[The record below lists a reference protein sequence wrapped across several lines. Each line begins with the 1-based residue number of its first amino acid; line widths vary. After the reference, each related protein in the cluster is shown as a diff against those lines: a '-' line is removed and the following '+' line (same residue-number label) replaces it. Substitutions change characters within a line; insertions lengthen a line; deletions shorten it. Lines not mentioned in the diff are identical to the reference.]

1 MVGEVEVRMH
11 VAHAVLAQLGHVRAD
26 DERIVGHDRAVVVVV
41 RVGHEV
47 VLVAHARVEDR
58 LDALAQQPL
67 DVAVHQLGRVA
78 DVLGRDRLDAGLEQL
93 VRAAPGDHHLE
104 SERGEHREPERV
116 VLVHVERA
124 RDADLA
130 ARGLL
135 VGQAAVGEAALVL
148 VVVQV
153 RAVGALL
160 LRVAAALTAV
170 AGHVARTVG
179 KGGDGELAVVLAQL
193 AHVALGGHAHGV
205 ERLAGQ
211 DGAGGVGHAVD
222 DGDVPLVGAARR
234 LGVGI
239 GLLLGAVGLD
249 LHVQM
254 VGLVLVVHARGERGA
269 ERAHQA
275 GDVRAGHL
283 ALGEQFERAQH
294 GVIEEGAALHD
305 DRIAELAG
313 IAQLDDL
320 VQRVP
325 DHGVAQTGGDVLDG
339 RALLLRLLDRGVHEH
354 GAA

>member
-1 MVGEVEVRMH
+1 M
-11 VAHAVLAQLGHVRAD
+11 
-26 DERIVGHDRAVVVVV
+26 
-41 RVGHEV
+41 
-47 VLVAHARVEDR
+47 
-58 LDALAQQPL
+58 
-67 DVAVHQLGRVA
+67 
-78 DVLGRDRLDAGLEQL
+78 
-93 VRAAPGDHHLE
+93 
-104 SERGEHREPERV
+104 
-116 VLVHVERA
+116 
-124 RDADLA
+124 
-130 ARGLL
+130 
-135 VGQAAVGEAALVL
+135 
-148 VVVQV
+148 
-153 RAVGALL
+153 
-160 LRVAAALTAV
+160 
-170 AGHVARTVG
+170 
-179 KGGDGELAVVLAQL
+179 VLAQL